1 VSELI
6 VVALKA
12 YIAEK
17 QARAFAFS
25 MARMAQDPHIQRES
39 ALITVDFLP
48 MDANGLSL
56 LE

>member
-1 VSELI
+1 MSELI